1 MRKGLRLLLLASV
14 ISAGSHRS
22 PAQWIQTDGPEGG
35 YIWCLAEDDLFL
47 YAGTWGPVFRMS
59 KADTTW
65 SPLPPVAPWLP
76 GATCLLSTGTG
87 LVAGAQGPG
96 VFRSTDHGITWQRWI
111 SGLDGAESIGCF
123 AQRGNVLFA
132 GTNRGVYLSADGGA
146 NWTATNAGLD
156 FWVQSLLVRDSCLF
170 AGTFGSG
177 VYRSTD
183 YGAHW
188 SVANNGLTGSIV
200 WSFAVLDTCLYV
212 GTWGME
218 GVHRST
224 DNGLT
229 WKVFED
235 GPYKV
240 PNVNALVVMGT
251 TILAGTVRHGVYRS
265 RNGGPWEL
273 LSDGPAS
280 VVSFHVAGSQ
290 IFAGTFDG
298 VYSSPDTGD
307 TWNAHYSGLKGTSIN
322 FLLREGRN
330 LFAGGGDLFL
340 SVDDGASWT
349 KTHGYTQDIKSLVVV
364 GSDYFAGH
372 PWGVSRSTD
381 GGINWFQA
389 GPWDGGGAVS
399 LAVIADGTGKSHL
412 FAGTDSNGVFLST
425 DRGLNWTPVNSG
437 LTDNM
442 VHCLAAM
449 DTILFAATR
458 SGVFRSTDRGTDWTP
473 VNWGLTDTDVRCF
486 APSGMNL
493 YAGTA
498 DSGVFLTTD
507 GGNAWGAVNNGLT
520 SLDVL
525 CLAARGT
532 RVMAGT
538 SANGVFFSENS
549 GASWARADTGL
560 RPLPILALELGDST
574 AFAAPRGYG
583 VWRRPLQEMLTA
595 VNGPSGAQPA
605 FFNLGQNYPNPFNP
619 TTVIRYQLPVTS
631 EVKLVVFDILGRE
644 VALLVNERKALGSYD
659 VKFDASGLSSGVY
672 LYRLTAGSFVQTCK
686 MVVLR

>member
-1 MRKGLRLLLLASV
+1 
-14 ISAGSHRS
+14 
-22 PAQWIQTDGPEGG
+22 
-35 YIWCLAEDDLFL
+35 
-47 YAGTWGPVFRMS
+47 
-59 KADTTW
+59 
-65 SPLPPVAPWLP
+65 
-76 GATCLLSTGTG
+76 
-87 LVAGAQGPG
+87 

-111 SGLDGAESIGCF
+111 SGLDGAEGIGCF
-123 AQRGNVLFA
+123 ALRGNDLFA
-132 GTNRGVYLSADGGA
+132 GTNRGVYLSTDGGA
-146 NWTATNAGLD
+146 NWTSTNAAPD
-156 FWVQSLLVRDSCLF
+156 FGVQSLLVKDSCLF

-188 SVANNGLTGSIV
+188 SAANNGLTNSFV
-200 WSFAVLDTCLYV
+200 WSFAVLDTTIYA
-212 GTWGME
+212 GTWGMD

-224 DNGLT
+224 DNGVT
-229 WKVFED
+229 WQVFAD

-240 PNVNALVVMGT
+240 VGVNALVVMGT

-307 TWNAHYSGLKGTSIN
+307 TWNAHYSGLKGTSISV
-322 FLLREGRN
+322 LLREGKN

-349 KTHGYTQDIKSLVVV
+349 KTRGYTRDIKSLVVV

-381 GGINWFQA
+381 GGINWSEA
-389 GPWDGGGAVS
+389 GPWDGGGIVS
-399 LAVIADGTGKSHL
+399 LAVIANGTGKSHL

-425 DRGLNWTPVNSG
+425 DRGLNWTLVNSG
-437 LTDNM
+437 LTDTM

-458 SGVFRSTDRGTDWTP
+458 SGVFRSTDRGTDWMP

-486 APSGMNL
+486 AASGMNL

-560 RPLPILALELGDST
+560 RPLPVLALELGDST

-583 VWRRPLQEMLTA
+583 VWRRPMQQMVAAATRE
-595 VNGPSGAQPA
+595 PA
-605 FFNLGQNYPNPFNP
+605 GVPLAFTLDQNYPNPFNP
-619 TTVIRYQLPVTS
+619 STTIKYKLPNSSDVRMS
-631 EVKLVVFDILGRE
+631 VFDMLGRE
-644 VALLVNERKALGSYD
+644 VTVLVNERREAGVHK
-659 VKFDASGLSSGVY
+659 VEFDGSGLSSGVY
-672 LYRLTAGSFVQTCK
+672 FYRMGAKSFVQTRK
-686 MVVLR
+686 LLLLR